1 MERIMDSSKE
11 GQVKNKKNIP
21 SLADHKRHKRF
32 YDIVR
37 PSIRLFLKFKYH
49 LKLETLPK
57 QKRPFI
63 LMANHTTEVDTVMS
77 ASSVPRNFLYFI
89 AGEHLFRG
97 KYGHILKK
105 YCDPIPLPKG
115 SSAIPTIRA
124 MVDRVK
130 AGYNIM
136 IFPEGSRSFNG
147 ETAKVSQATGKMV
160 KIAGCDLVTYR
171 LMGGYFVAPR
181 WAYKFRKGKMW
192 GELGGVYKAEDLK
205 QMDPQEIAD
214 IINRDLHVNAYE
226 TQRKHMYK
234 YKCDALAEGL
244 ENYLVLCPKC
254 GKFDTMQS
262 KGNEFWCTEC
272 GQRGIYDEH
281 GFLQGEGLKFN
292 SVYDWGKWI
301 EQEFDARM
309 SKKTDNAERLFLE
322 KDVKLC
328 ELIDGQE
335 NQICEGELEV
345 YNDRMVMGENVFDL
359 EHTTNMS
366 MLYFG
371 KTLLFTC
378 HHRYYSI
385 TGEHFHAWKENRL
398 YELYEENAKHQE

>member
-1 MERIMDSSKE
+1 MGSTNEEQTKR
-11 GQVKNKKNIP
+11 KKNVP
-21 SLADHKRHKRF
+21 TPAEHRRHKRF
-32 YDIVR
+32 YSVVR
-37 PSIRLFLKFKYH
+37 PSIRLFLTLKYG
-49 LKLETLPK
+49 LRLEKLPK

-77 ASSVPRNFLYFI
+77 ASAVPKNFLYFI

-97 KYGHILKK
+97 KHGKTLKK

-136 IFPEGSRSFNG
+136 IFPEGRRSFNG
-147 ETAKVSQATGKMV
+147 ETALVSQATGKMV
-160 KIAGCDLVTYR
+160 KIAGCDLITYR
-171 LMGGYFVAPR
+171 LQGGYFVAPR

-205 QMDPQEIAD
+205 DMDPQEIAD
-214 IINRDLHVNAYE
+214 IFNRDLHVNAYE
-226 TQRKHMYK
+226 TQRKAMHK
-234 YKCDALAEGL
+234 YRSDALAEGL

-272 GQRGIYDEH
+272 GQRGIYDEY
-281 GFLQGEGLKFN
+281 GFLRGDGLKFD

-301 EQEFDARM
+301 EKEFDARM
-309 SKKTDNAERLFLE
+309 SCKTDNEELLFLE
-322 KDVKLC
+322 KDVKLS
-328 ELIDGQE
+328 ELEDGVE
-335 NQICEGELEV
+335 TQICTGDLKV
-345 YNDRMVMGENVFDL
+345 YKDHMEMGGNVFEF
-359 EHTTNMS
+359 EHTTSMS

-378 HHRYYSI
+378 HHKYYSI
-385 TGEHFHAWKENRL
+385 TGEHFHAWKEDRL
-398 YELYEENAKHQE
+398 YKLFEEAAKNKE